1 MKDVNSMIAMTGV
14 LAASL
19 FVLKHLNDDNLDRF
33 KDGSGK
39 LVWWLITLHLILALT
54 FSITGLLIALH
65 AFDTWGLL
73 SSYGEYKVV
82 GSLVFALLARELIPM
97 LLDMTLDFSQHY
109 ANKAMVD
116 LKNKTN
122 GTPHKD
128 GLACDYER
136 ERDPVNKK
144 KDG

>member
-1 MKDVNSMIAMTGV
+1 MTGI

-39 LVWWLITLHLILALT
+39 IVWWLIMLHLILALT

-97 LLDMTLDFSQHY
+97 VLDMVLDFSHY
-109 ANKAMVD
+109 YSNKALKD
-116 LKNKTN
+116 LKGKTK

-136 ERDPVNKK
+136 DRDPVVKK
-144 KDG
+144 KDA